1 MRHGLTLIECAV
13 VVALCAFLAVLS
25 MRLMVCLEPA
35 LVRAELER
43 IAALCAE
50 YENRSRKEQKTFTIQ
65 CLVNDRAIVV
75 DGKKFPLTQGV
86 MFGTMPAVKG
96 PPAEPTKPV
105 KNPVT
110 FAGNT
115 IVFNPTGTTQAG
127 TMYVCDERRT
137 CTYALSLNVARVS
150 YARRWAWK
158 EGKWQ
163 LLF

>member
-13 VVALCAFLAVLS
+13 ICALCAFLAVLS
-25 MRLMVCLEPA
+25 MRLMVHLEPA

-43 IAALCAE
+43 IAAFCAE
-50 YENRSRKEQKTFTIQ
+50 YENRARKEQKTFKIQ
-65 CLVNDRAIVV
+65 CLVNEQAIAVA
-75 DGKKFPLTQGV
+75 GKKIPLTQGV
-86 MFGTMPAVKG
+86 MFGTMPGVKG
-96 PPAEPTKPV
+96 PPAEPTKAV

-110 FAGNT
+110 FAGNS
-115 IVFNPTGTTQAG
+115 IVFHPTGATQAG
-127 TMYVCDERRT
+127 TIYLCDVRRT
-137 CTYALSLNVARVS
+137 CTYALSLNIARVS